1 MRYGFGADV
10 GGTTVKLGFFD
21 ETGKR
26 LESREIPT
34 RTENC
39 GEAILPDIAAA
50 VGKIKGNKKLIIF
63 SAETDNCEKNA
74 REKMA
79 KKNAD
84 MVVLNDVTKPGAGF
98 NTDTNIVTIIT
109 KSTKEE
115 LPVMEKSALADI
127 LLDRIIEL

>member
-1 MRYGFGADV
+1 
-10 GGTTVKLGFFD
+10 
-21 ETGKR
+21 
-26 LESREIPT
+26 
-34 RTENC
+34 
-39 GEAILPDIAAA
+39 
-50 VGKIKGNKKLIIF
+50 
-63 SAETDNCEKNA
+63 
-74 REKMA
+74 MA

-109 KSTKEE
+109 KNTKEE